1 MLLEQFVDTR
11 CFLRQTETELSATQL
26 PWGQRCNL
34 HACSLTQSGHSFH
47 REFKWNTFYIISYR
61 LPSNP
66 CRPKK
71 CKLNFN
77 FLLKTRSFFGLHI
90 TLRSLVVRFL
100 VVAWCQ
106 RVPSNPPQLFM
117 TCEDEVKHC
126 AAESPEVISHTEAFP
141 VLMVP
146 NMIARLIQGD
156 HGVDAPGFG

>member
-26 PWGQRCNL
+26 PWGHRCNL

-100 VVAWCQ
+100 VAAWCQ
-106 RVPSNPPQLFM
+106 RVPQPTSTIHDPKASA
-117 TCEDEVKHC
+117 DEVKHC
-126 AAESPEVISHTEAFP
+126 SRIPQTPITNAEAY
-141 VLMVP
+141 
-146 NMIARLIQGD
+146 R
-156 HGVDAPGFG
+156 